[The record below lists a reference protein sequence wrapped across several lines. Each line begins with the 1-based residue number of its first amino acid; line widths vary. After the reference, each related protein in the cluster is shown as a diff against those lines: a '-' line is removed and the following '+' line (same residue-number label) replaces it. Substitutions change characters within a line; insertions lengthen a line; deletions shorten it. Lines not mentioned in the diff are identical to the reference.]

1 MKMKTVKSAVFAAL
15 VVVAPLALAGKAAD
29 TVTVTD
35 PYVRLVP
42 ADTGTTG
49 AYLLLKNTDKV
60 DHALVKAS
68 SDAAKNV
75 ELHTVIEE
83 GGKKVMRPVPKMDV
97 KAGGET
103 TLKPGAYHIML
114 IGLKAPL
121 KEGANV
127 AITLGFEDGS
137 SKNVSATVKEIS
149 KTMPMSHDN
158 MKH

>member
-1 MKMKTVKSAVFAAL
+1 MQVKTLKFAVLSALLAA
-15 VVVAPLALAGKAAD
+15 APAAFAGKAAD
-29 TVTVTD
+29 TVNVTD

-42 ADTGTTG
+42 ASTDTTG

-68 SDAAKNV
+68 SNAAKNV
-75 ELHTVIEE
+75 ELHTVLEE

-121 KEGANV
+121 KDGAHV
-127 AITLGFEDGS
+127 PITLGFEDGS
-137 SKNVSATVKEIS
+137 TKEVHATVKEIS
-149 KTMPMSHDN
+149 KTMSMSQDH
-158 MKH
+158 KH